1 MIDYDINKGNTVSQD
16 QLKPYQWLAWIATA
30 LLVVAALLSSIVPEW
45 HWNHVPFIIAN
56 TLWTIT
62 GLLWKERS
70 LIVLNV
76 SMVLIYVVGL
86 IVG

>member
-1 MIDYDINKGNTVSQD
+1 MIDDINKGTTMSQE
-16 QLKPYQWLAWIATA
+16 QLKPYQWLAWAATA

-45 HWNHVPFIIAN
+45 HWHHVPFIIAN

-62 GLLWKERS
+62 GIVWKERS

>member
-45 HWNHVPFIIAN
+45 HWHHVPFIIAN
-56 TLWTIT
+56 TLWTIS

>member
-45 HWNHVPFIIAN
+45 HWHHVPFIIAN

>member
-1 MIDYDINKGNTVSQD
+1 MSQE

-45 HWNHVPFIIAN
+45 HWHHVPFIIAN
-56 TLWTIT
+56 TLWTVT

-70 LIVLNV
+70 LIVLNL
-76 SMVLIYVVGL
+76 SMVLIYVAGL
-86 IVG
+86 VLH